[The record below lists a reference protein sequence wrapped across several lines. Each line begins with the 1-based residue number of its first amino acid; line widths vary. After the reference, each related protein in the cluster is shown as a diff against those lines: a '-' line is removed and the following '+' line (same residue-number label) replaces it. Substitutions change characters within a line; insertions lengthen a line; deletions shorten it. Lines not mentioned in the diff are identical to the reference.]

1 MPINLADLIDKHA
14 QLPKYQQLAARF
26 REAIDDGTLTPG
38 EELPSESRLRE
49 ATGMARESVR
59 RAIDLLANEGL
70 VVRRHGAAT
79 RVAQPPPL
87 RVMDASRY
95 LRELEILRAGGE
107 HPLTSAFTEDH
118 GITWGE
124 YRCDTE
130 VAKEPATV
138 EDARRLQ
145 VPAGTALLR
154 RRFVKYA
161 RGVPLQLQRSA
172 IPWDIAGDTPV
183 AEVGRQPWPGGTIAE
198 LYSLDLIVT
207 SVTEE
212 TIARQPRDDERK
224 ALGLQTPAPVFD
236 IVRVF
241 WVGDRPVE
249 ASRVI
254 APGDRNRLHVTVRL
268 DLTNGQT
275 GS

>member
-1 MPINLADLIDKHA
+1 MPIDLAALIDPHA

-26 REAIDDGTLTPG
+26 REAIDEGTLAAG
-38 EELPSESRLRE
+38 EELPSEAQLRE
-49 ATGMARESVR
+49 ATGMARESIR
-59 RAIDLLANEGL
+59 RAIDILANEGL

-79 RVAQPPPL
+79 RVAAPPPL

-118 GITWGE
+118 DITWDE

-130 VAKEPATV
+130 VAKEAATA
-138 EDARRLQ
+138 EDARRLR
-145 VPAGTALLR
+145 VPVGTQLLR

-183 AEVGRQPWPGGTIAE
+183 ADVGRQPWPGGTIAE
-198 LYSLDLIVT
+198 LFSLGYEVT
-207 SVTEE
+207 KVSEE
-212 TIARQPRDDERK
+212 TIARQPRDEERK
-224 ALGLQTPAPVFD
+224 ALALQTAGPVFD

-241 WVGDRPVE
+241 WVGERPVE

-254 APGDRNRLHVTVRL
+254 APGDRNRLHYEVEL
-268 DLTNGQT
+268 DLTRPT
-275 GS
+275 